1 MRRLSQC
8 FSGLAAPVLFSGGLM
23 ACTAA
28 LPGAVPGSESDPA
41 EADGDAS
48 EGGADAADGVP
59 DEAPDPVPP
68 TSTPSTPG
76 DGPYPTPDLPVPPV
90 SALETCEPV
99 VTMSEQV
106 MPHYGSAR
114 VMFVPG
120 TALAVSQADYDAGV
134 HSTVDGTMQGQI
146 GSFLDLSFEHDFVLR
161 RAYLPV
167 YGPEVLELARLSKIE
182 AGDDEAGRLGIATW
196 PIQESDDGWLS
207 VVDGRLHSDGDRIV
221 LYACHSRND
230 GTSDGSIGILSTGE
244 GLPVIAEYPTGA
256 GCDMGTWPRTANLH
270 VTHDRVIVVA
280 GPVVSSVALSGGVT
294 SQLELPTDVQVVGM
308 DVAAAGDR
316 IALTLS
322 TGVLEVRDATTL
334 SLLQSLSSGIGL
346 ATANPNTYGPSLE
359 SPVAFS
365 PDGGLIA
372 HLDAGFEPGVLWSLP
387 GSNDGA
393 IVIRRLADL
402 AIVQSVALPQWVS
415 PWAPPESSDVGHPA
429 VSGLAFMPD
438 GTGVLVITDMATA
451 VIRCASSGT
460 LVSPGKLEI
469 AADVTSATNLHGQV
483 IVSAKVTEGGQLS
496 ALPLLTTLRVDSVN
510 ADGSTTQVSGS
521 FDATFGSVVA
531 AHIWGVPVTPKR
543 TTQLLRATVTV
554 TDGLRKAS
562 TEIDVEV
569 PVANP
574 TLDGN

>member
-1 MRRLSQC
+1 
-8 FSGLAAPVLFSGGLM
+8 
-23 ACTAA
+23 
-28 LPGAVPGSESDPA
+28 
-41 EADGDAS
+41 
-48 EGGADAADGVP
+48 
-59 DEAPDPVPP
+59 
-68 TSTPSTPG
+68 
-76 DGPYPTPDLPVPPV
+76 
-90 SALETCEPV
+90 
-99 VTMSEQV
+99 
-106 MPHYGSAR
+106 
-114 VMFVPG
+114 
-120 TALAVSQADYDAGV
+120 
-134 HSTVDGTMQGQI
+134 
-146 GSFLDLSFEHDFVLR
+146 
-161 RAYLPV
+161 
-167 YGPEVLELARLSKIE
+167 
-182 AGDDEAGRLGIATW
+182 
-196 PIQESDDGWLS
+196 
-207 VVDGRLHSDGDRIV
+207 
-221 LYACHSRND
+221 
-230 GTSDGSIGILSTGE
+230 
-244 GLPVIAEYPTGA
+244 
-256 GCDMGTWPRTANLH
+256 MGTWPRTANLH

-334 SLLQSLSSGIGL
+334 SLRQTLSSGIGL

-415 PWAPPESSDVGHPA
+415 PWAPPESPDVGHPA

-438 GTGVLVITDMATA
+438 RSGVLVITDMATA